1 MRAPTEPASAP
12 TSRPGAWFSTI
23 ELAYL
28 LGEAHLGWLA
38 TADETRQPH
47 VVPVGWSYNSG
58 LGTIDITGRHFAATR
73 KYRNVRANPWAAFVV
88 DDVLPPFRPRCAMV
102 RAPHELDAEHG
113 RGTEMM
119 IRIIPAKIISWGL
132 ESGQPPEPS
141 SSKSQSDEKK

>member
-58 LGTIDITGRHFAATR
+58 LGTIDITGRHFAATGT
-73 KYRNVRANPWAAFVV
+73 YRNVRANPG
-88 DDVLPPFRPRCAMV
+88 PPSLSTTSCRPSGPGAQWSGLRTNWTPNMV
-102 RAPHELDAEHG
+102 AVP
-113 RGTEMM
+113 
-119 IRIIPAKIISWGL
+119 K
-132 ESGQPPEPS
+132 
-141 SSKSQSDEKK
+141 